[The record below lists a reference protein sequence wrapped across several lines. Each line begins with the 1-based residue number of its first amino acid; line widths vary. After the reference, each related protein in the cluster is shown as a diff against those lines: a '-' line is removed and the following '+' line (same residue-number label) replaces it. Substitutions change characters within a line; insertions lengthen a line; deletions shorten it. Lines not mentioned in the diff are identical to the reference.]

1 MMSSR
6 PQTASKA
13 KKKKKFLKKK
23 ETSILKSSSL
33 LEVLRFLDNKEAV
46 SLQQLSRMFY
56 NSVIPR
62 YFHFM
67 RVPMTTKFYRFHYV
81 KK

>member
-13 KKKKKFLKKK
+13 KKKKYLKKK
-23 ETSILKSSSL
+23 ETSLLKSSCL
-33 LEVLRFLDNKEAV
+33 QEVLRFLDNKEAV
-46 SLQQLSRMFY
+46 SLQQISRIFY
-56 NSVIPR
+56 NRVIPR
-62 YFHFM
+62 YFHLM
-67 RVPMTTKFYRFHYV
+67 RVPMTTKFYRFQYV